1 MRIFTGREHTVSLT
15 TQLDFIFKEV
25 PMLIVVPDDNPP
37 VLAGTPALD
46 RLRRVGEVRLYDS
59 DATDPQVL
67 LSRLR
72 DADVAVNI
80 RGRTL
85 FTADVLAGCPK
96 LRLISIWGTGTDNV
110 DLKAAAARGIT
121 VTNTPGAN
129 AIAVAEHT
137 VALMLALVKQLAPVD
152 QAIRQGGWPR
162 NLVPQ
167 LRGKRLGIIGTGLI
181 GREVAAM
188 GKGLG
193 LDVAAWTFHPDPS
206 LAANLGFRYV
216 ELDELLRTSDVL
228 SIHLRATPDTHHFLN
243 RGRLGLMKPG
253 AILVNTARG
262 SLVDEAA
269 LVECLRDKKLAGA
282 GLDVFETEP
291 LPPGHPLTTLPNVL
305 LTPHAAGMTPEVI
318 QVGLAMAVENIEN
331 LLNGTPTHVV
341 AAA

>member
-1 MRIFTGREHTVSLT
+1 
-15 TQLDFIFKEV
+15 
-25 PMLIVVPDDNPP
+25 MLIVVPDDNPP
-37 VLAGTPALD
+37 AMAGTPALE
-46 RLRRVGEVRLYDS
+46 RARRIGEVRLFDS
-59 DATDPQVL
+59 DATDPGVL
-67 LSRLR
+67 ADRLR

-80 RGRTL
+80 RGRTR
-85 FTADVLAGCPK
+85 FSADILHACPK

-137 VALMLALVKQLAPVD
+137 LALMLGVLKQLALGD

-167 LRGKRLGIIGTGLI
+167 LRGKRLGILGTGLI

-188 GKGLG
+188 AKGLG
-193 LDVAAWTFHPDPS
+193 LDVLAWTFHPDAG
-206 LAANLGFRYV
+206 LAARLGFRYV
-216 ELDELLRTSDVL
+216 GLDELLRTSDIL
-228 SIHLRATPDTHHFLN
+228 SLHMRATPDTLHFLS
-243 RGRLGLMKPG
+243 RERLALLKPG
-253 AILVNTARG
+253 AFLVNTARG
-262 SLVDEAA
+262 ILVDEAA
-269 LVECLRDKKLAGA
+269 LVEALREKCLAGA

-318 QVGLAMAVENIEN
+318 QIGLAMAVENVEN
-331 LLNGTPTHVV
+331 YLKGTPTHVV
-341 AAA
+341 TPS